1 MNRPITWSGLVLAL
15 LLVSACS
22 SVSDTRPEVIRT
34 SERYLEQGVE
44 AYNNSDYPAATDFF
58 SRALASYRSIDNLDG
73 ILFSHI
79 NLAET
84 AIAAGSYDALR
95 KQLSDAERVI
105 RALGASEHEP
115 RLTLLWA
122 QSHWRQGRR
131 ENALELL
138 EPLLPRF
145 NDKQEVGGKLDA
157 LALTALMLRT
167 DIAFASLDEND
178 DEARLWLRRLENGYA
193 CGSEVTPQHKARL
206 LRFQAQWLMHQ
217 GEPAGAEER
226 LQQALDI
233 YRPEAVRPAIA
244 ATLEESARVA
254 IQLEQWEQAEDRL
267 LRALYIR
274 VWILDRI
281 GSAEVL
287 DRFGEMYLAQGRR
300 EAADEA
306 AEWSRHIRE
315 DDATDW
321 RNLSQQYLQ
330 RPLVS
335 R

>member
-1 MNRPITWSGLVLAL
+1 MNKRITWSGLLLAL
-15 LLVSACS
+15 MLVSACS
-22 SVSDTRPEVIRT
+22 SVSDTRPEVIRK

-44 AYNNSDYPAATDFF
+44 AYNNSDYPTATDFF
-58 SRALASYRSIDNLDG
+58 SRALAHYRSIDDLNG
-73 ILFSHI
+73 VLFSHI

-84 AIAAGSYDALR
+84 AMAAGSYDAVAH
-95 KQLSDAERVI
+95 QLSEADRII
-105 RALGASEHEP
+105 RTLGASEHAP

-122 QSHWRQGRR
+122 QSHWRQGRK
-131 ENALELL
+131 EKALELL
-138 EPLLPRF
+138 APLLPLF
-145 NDKQEVGGKLDA
+145 NDKQEVEQSLDS

-167 DIAFASLDEND
+167 GIAFASLVKDDND
-178 DEARLWLRRLENGYA
+178 AQLWLRRMENGYA
-193 CGSEVTPQHKARL
+193 RSRDVTPQHQARL
-206 LRFQAQWLMHQ
+206 YRFQAQWLMNK
-217 GEPAGAEER
+217 GKLVEAEEL

-244 ATLEESARVA
+244 ATLGESARIA
-254 IQLEQWEQAEDRL
+254 IRLEQWEEAEDRL

-287 DRFGEMYLAQGRR
+287 DLFSEMYLAQGRQN
-300 EAADEA
+300 AADEA

-315 DDATDW
+315 DKATDW

-330 RPLVS
+330 RPLVG